1 MFIGFYGICQYCQYF
16 ILINLYKN
24 IYLFYTMHN
33 YIYKGF
39 EKILPI
45 LTMDII
51 FAQTPCVHRLYECQ
65 YFYPANQITERS
77 NAQKPFIYLHFRILP
92 YVQTKV

>member
-1 MFIGFYGICQYCQYF
+1 MY
-16 ILINLYKN
+16 
-24 IYLFYTMHN
+24 N

-45 LTMDII
+45 LTMDVI
-51 FAQTPCVHRLYECQ
+51 FAQTPCVQRLYECQ

-77 NAQKPFIYLHFRILP
+77 NAQKPFIYLHFRVLLFYRQKCNNNPVIISSI
-92 YVQTKV
+92 

>member
-1 MFIGFYGICQYCQYF
+1 
-16 ILINLYKN
+16 
-24 IYLFYTMHN
+24 MHN

-65 YFYPANQITERS
+65 YFYPANQSTERS
-77 NAQKPFIYLHFRILP
+77 NGQKPFIYLHFRILP